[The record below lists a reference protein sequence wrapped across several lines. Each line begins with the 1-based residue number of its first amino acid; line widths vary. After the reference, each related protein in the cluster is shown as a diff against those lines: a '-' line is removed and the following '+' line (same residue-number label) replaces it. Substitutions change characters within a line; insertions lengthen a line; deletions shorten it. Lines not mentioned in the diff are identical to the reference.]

1 MTGADSQQERS
12 QPRKKRRLVK
22 AGSRGRQGAVTVMP
36 RPEDLG
42 EDANIAA
49 IMSAEMDAQYEH
61 DSQDEV
67 WALCILQVMHS
78 ICFVL
83 QAC

>member
-1 MTGADSQQERS
+1 
-12 QPRKKRRLVK
+12 
-22 AGSRGRQGAVTVMP
+22 MP
-36 RPEDLG
+36 RPEELG

-67 WALCILQVMHS
+67 
-78 ICFVL
+78 
-83 QAC
+83 